1 MLWKSIRP
9 PRVPES
15 CHSCRVRG
23 QTVCGAIYDER
34 LTVLRNFKS
43 ADRVL
48 PAGSQLY
55 RHGEDCGE
63 LYTLHDGWIALYRIL
78 PSGRRQILD
87 FVLPGQF
94 FGYQENLSAAMLHG
108 AECLTDVSVCVF
120 SRRNFLGLLA
130 SRPEM
135 AIRLTAISAR
145 DIARLHD
152 HITNV
157 GARSARGRV
166 ANLLM
171 ELCGR
176 LDRLDRH
183 DLHGCDQIFDIPLA
197 QHDLADALGLS
208 SVYVSQTLKQLREQ
222 GVLVFRNGRLQ
233 ILSPVA
239 LAELAD
245 FDSSLVA

>member
-15 CHSCRVRG
+15 CHSCRVRE
-23 QTVCGAIYDER
+23 QTVCGALYDTR
-34 LTVLRNFKS
+34 LTVLRKFKS

-48 PAGSQLY
+48 PAGTQLY
-55 RHGEDCGE
+55 RPSENCDE
-63 LYTLHDGWIALYRIL
+63 LYTLQDGWVGLYHIL

-87 FVLPGQF
+87 FALPGQF
-94 FGYQENLSAAMLHG
+94 FGYQEDLTTAMLHG

-120 SRRNFLGLLA
+120 SRRDFLRELD
-130 SRPEM
+130 SRPEL
-135 AIRLTAISAR
+135 AIRLAAIAAR
-145 DIARLHD
+145 DVARLHN

-157 GARSARGRV
+157 GARSARGRI

-176 LDRLDRH
+176 LHRH
-183 DLHGCDQIFDIPLA
+183 DLHGCDEIFDIPLA

-222 GVLVFRNGRLQ
+222 RVLVFRNGRLQ